1 MEAGQYVLIDLSWL
15 SISKVYAFYSLFFL
29 LMSIFVWEE
38 SQGSENGTLTRAILV
53 TVKCYIWKIPMEL
66 FR

>member
-1 MEAGQYVLIDLSWL
+1 MEAGQYDLIDLRCL

-53 TVKCYIWKIPMEL
+53 TVKCYIWKIPMGL